1 MRRLPAVVALAIV
14 SSSVAGGAA
23 RASGPLRLPGG
34 DPLRRL
40 RAEESRPSAQA
51 APGDPSRRAGIIWV
65 ALGSGAMLLVVIS
78 AVQAKRPPRLAR
90 VGAQSPEGGAH
101 MRRRFNERE
110 DGGAEQVEAP
120 AAEAPEAGEREEG
133 GFAELGEH
141 VATVLAT
148 AREAAE
154 RIEGDS
160 RREATLVLERA
171 QAEAAETLSQAR
183 DKAGEIEAETAEKRS
198 AAIAAAEDIRARAE
212 AYAEHKRQEADEAAE
227 EVVTRAERQA
237 RDRSRAAEERQHAL
251 DSNVERTEERLRKLV
266 TGLRELA
273 GRLDVLVGSDALV
286 GLVEPE
292 AEASHPTGLD
302 EALKRQVA
310 QPIEVEA
317 GPNGQEA

>member
-1 MRRLPAVVALAIV
+1 MRRLLAVGVVAIV
-14 SSSVAGGAA
+14 GSSAAGGAA

-34 DPLRRL
+34 DPLQRL

-51 APGDPSRRAGIIWV
+51 AASDPSRRAGIIWV

-78 AVQAKRPPRLAR
+78 AIQTKRPPRLAR

-110 DGGAEQVEAP
+110 DGGAEQVEA
-120 AAEAPEAGEREEG
+120 AVEEAPEAGERGEV
-133 GFAELGEH
+133 GFAELGQH

-154 RIEGDS
+154 RIEGDA
-160 RREATLVLERA
+160 RREAALVLERA
-171 QAEAAETLSQAR
+171 RAEATETLSQAR
-183 DKAGEIEAETAEKRS
+183 DKAAEIEAETAEKRS
-198 AAIAAAEDIRARAE
+198 AAIAASEDIRTRAE
-212 AYAEHKRQEADEAAE
+212 AYAEQKRQAADEAAA
-227 EVVTRAERQA
+227 EVIARAERQA
-237 RDRSRAAEERQHAL
+237 RDRTRAAEERQQAL

-292 AEASHPTGLD
+292 AEDSHPAGLD
-302 EALKRQVA
+302 EALRRQVP
-310 QPIEVEA
+310 QPVEVEA